1 MDTQRL
7 GILRGKV
14 ALSGHGWKAQIAI
27 IEQAFRAVYDEG
39 FAQRDPA
46 SGHSQSTGLR
56 NPGKKCRRLRLRRIP
71 DILKAY
77 TTPRA

>member
-39 FAQRDPA
+39 FA
-46 SGHSQSTGLR
+46 
-56 NPGKKCRRLRLRRIP
+56 
-71 DILKAY
+71 
-77 TTPRA
+77 